1 MPHENKAGSWQT
13 AGRRTRLSGGAPTS
27 EASPSREAGMA
38 TGHVDVVD
46 HHVIS
51 GWVCPPKPVLIVVN
65 GRTEDVAEWG
75 GPREDARQVGY
86 REAIGFSC
94 RLARHLKSGPN

>member
-1 MPHENKAGSWQT
+1 
-13 AGRRTRLSGGAPTS
+13 
-27 EASPSREAGMA
+27 MA

-51 GWVCPPKPVLIVVN
+51 GWVCPPQPVLIVVN

-75 GPREDARQVGY
+75 GPRDDARQDGH
-86 REAIGFSC
+86 REAIGSSC
-94 RLARHLKSGPN
+94 RLARHLKPGPNRIEARLANGGPVLPGSGVTIHYDPSEISDEK